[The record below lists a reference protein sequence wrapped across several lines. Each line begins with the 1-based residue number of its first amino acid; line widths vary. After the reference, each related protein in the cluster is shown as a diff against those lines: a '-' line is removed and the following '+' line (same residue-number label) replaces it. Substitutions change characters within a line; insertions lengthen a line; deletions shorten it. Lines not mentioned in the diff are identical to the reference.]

1 MSLSRK
7 KNTSNSLIDTVYWLV
22 LKKQIV
28 AENEKKVSKYVG
40 SIDYPCMLN
49 C

>member
-1 MSLSRK
+1 MLAS
-7 KNTSNSLIDTVYWLV
+7 I
-22 LKKQIV
+22 KKQIV

-49 C
+49 CLEVGHKSSSN